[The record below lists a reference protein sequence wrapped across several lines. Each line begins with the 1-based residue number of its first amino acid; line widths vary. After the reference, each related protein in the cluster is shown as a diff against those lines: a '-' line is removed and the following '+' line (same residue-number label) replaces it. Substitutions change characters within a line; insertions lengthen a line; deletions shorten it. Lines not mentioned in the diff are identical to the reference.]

1 MEIRDRVAL
10 VTGAGTGIGRA
21 SAMALAAAGAAV
33 MVADMDDIGGTATVR
48 QIEEELGGAAAFVK
62 VDVAWPHDV
71 RTMFSAA
78 EATFGGVDI
87 VHNNAG
93 LIGGEPIWPEAELE
107 RIMKVITVNLGGV
120 AMGTQEG
127 IKALRKRGGGCI
139 VNTAST
145 AALRPMPT
153 DPVYSATKAGVVRI
167 TESCAGLADEGIRH
181 RRHGHDQPAHR
192 RRHPA
197 RRLVAARPRGRE
209 DALTRGRGGCG
220 AGAHP
225 RRQRRRRG
233 PRGEQRMS
241 EARARAAE
249 SGGWSERMAR
259 GAGSGDR

>member
-21 SAMALAAAGAAV
+21 SAVALAAAGAAV

-71 RTMFSAA
+71 RTMFIAA
-78 EATFGGVDI
+78 ESTFGGVDI

-93 LIGGEPIWPEAELE
+93 LIGGEPIWPDAELE

-139 VNTAST
+139 INTAST

-167 TESCAGLADEGIRH
+167 TESCAGLADEGIRVNAVLPGVVDTDMTNLH
-181 RRHGHDQPAHR
+181 TGDGTRPALWLQPVLAGVKMLS
-192 RRHPA
+192 PED
-197 RRLVAARPRGRE
+197 VAAVVLELIR
-209 DALTRGRGGCG
+209 DDSAV
-220 AGAHP
+220 A
-225 RRQRRRRG
+225 
-233 PRGEQRMS
+233 
-241 EARARAAE
+241 EARVV
-249 SGGWSERMAR
+249 SNG
-259 GAGSGDR
+259 